1 MTIYHKPVIMDT
13 IHEFIKTLPIAF
25 LYFWPEMSFWMTV
38 SKKIKE
44 SVIWARAGFLPMHT
58 WNSGADSLAF
68 ENILPF
74 FIFLRFQKML
84 VVCTVSF

>member
-1 MTIYHKPVIMDT
+1 
-13 IHEFIKTLPIAF
+13 
-25 LYFWPEMSFWMTV
+25 MSFWMMV

-74 FIFLRFQKML
+74 L
-84 VVCTVSF
+84 SS